1 MTDILQPDFTEVWA
15 DLDEQTKMSIFP
27 HIAGDARRALL
38 DISKETFDE
47 ASRAERVT
55 KLAVDTLLYRDA
67 KREADRLEAEREG
80 AHDSWAEQDI
90 DDLFD
95 TEQLS
100 PDIGSFAENDT
111 SNGGGIFYSGKVNE
125 IHGPSESGKTMVAL
139 AVAAQEI
146 RTGSHVIMI
155 DFEDDGRSIVNR
167 LRYVFGLD
175 RESIVQRFHYFRPD
189 VAFSEKAL
197 EHISKVDGATMCII
211 DAVTEGMS
219 IAQLDGRNE
228 NEVAHWYNTFP
239 KKLANLGL
247 GVVLVD
253 HTPQDNHSRQI
264 GSQHKKS
271 AVDGVSYTAEPIAPF
286 VKGQRGQLRLKVAK
300 DKPSGVRV
308 DALPQGDG
316 KQYWRGD
323 FRIDGRGAAD
333 SPRVELTGV
342 DPHAFDIPNANTGQ
356 ARDVHSVTL
365 PTPAESQVLLILA
378 EDAGWMSNDAIMK
391 WHNDGLDPKDPGRM
405 DRTAPR
411 KRAVKL
417 LSKGLAERRDS
428 GSTVQYRIT
437 EEGKHSANVWVNRQS
452 ENPQMKIVELGFTTG
467 SEPKSEPKGE
477 PK

>member
-1 MTDILQPDFTEVWA
+1 MTAVTETEILQPDVVGAWA
-15 DLDEQTKMSIFP
+15 ALDEEERQTLFP
-27 HIAGDARRALL
+27 LLKGEARRAIM
-38 DISKETFDE
+38 DISKQMFDSAVRADLVEEKAIE
-47 ASRAERVT
+47 ALIWRDVKRRADE
-55 KLAVDTLLYRDA
+55 
-67 KREADRLEAEREG
+67 LEAEREG
-80 AHDSWAEQDI
+80 AADSWAEQNI

-95 TEQLS
+95 TEQLQ
-100 PDIGSFAENDT
+100 PDIGAFTENDL

-146 RTGSHVIMI
+146 RADRHVIMI

-175 RESIVQRFHYFRPD
+175 REAIVKRFHYFRPD
-189 VAFSEKAL
+189 VAFSDEAL
-197 EHISKVDGATMCII
+197 AHISKIEGATMCII

-239 KKLANLGL
+239 KKLADLGL

-253 HTPQDNHSRQI
+253 HTPQDNHQRQI

-300 DKPSGVRV
+300 DKPGGVRPH
-308 DALPQGDG
+308 ALPQGDG

-342 DPHAFDIPNANTGQ
+342 DPHAFDIGQ
-356 ARDVHSVTL
+356 QDGGKARDVKNVEVPSPYLAV
-365 PTPAESQVLLILA
+365 VLEILA
-378 EDAGWMSNDAIMK
+378 DSGEWMSAQAIME
-391 WHNDGLDPKDPGRM
+391 WHNAALPAKDPRRLT
-405 DRTAPR
+405 RTDPR
-411 KRAVKL
+411 KRCVKL
-417 LSKGLAERRDS
+417 IGKGLVERRDNS
-428 GSTVQYRIT
+428 GSIVYKIT
-437 EEGKHSANVWVNRQS
+437 PDGLHSANAWANRDPEDDQ
-452 ENPQMKIVELGFTTG
+452 EELP
-467 SEPKSEPKGE
+467 EAE
-477 PK
+477 

>member
-1 MTDILQPDFTEVWA
+1 MTREIFQPDFTTVWA
-15 DLDEQTKMSIFP
+15 DLDEQTRAVIFP
-27 HIAGDARRALL
+27 MIKDDARRDIL
-38 DISKETFDE
+38 DQVAKVHDEKTRAEFIAAKAKET
-47 ASRAERVT
+47 
-55 KLAVDTLLYRDA
+55 LLWRDA

-80 AHDSWAEQDI
+80 AADSWAEQDI

-95 TEQLS
+95 TEQLQ
-100 PDIGSFAENDT
+100 PDIGAFTENDL

-146 RTGSHVIMI
+146 RADRHVIMI

-175 RESIVQRFHYFRPD
+175 REQIVKRFHYFRPD

-197 EHISKVDGATMCII
+197 ENISKIDGASMCII

-239 KKLANLGL
+239 KKLADLGL

-253 HTPQDNHSRQI
+253 HTPQDNHQRQI

-271 AVDGVSYTAEPIAPF
+271 AVDGVSYTAEPISPF

-300 DKPSGVRV
+300 DKPGGVRPH
-308 DALPQGDG
+308 ALPQGDG

-333 SPRVELTGV
+333 NPRVELTGV
-342 DPHAFDIPNANTGQ
+342 DPHAFDIPNADNGK
-356 ARDVHSVTL
+356 ARDVKNVEIPSPYLAV
-365 PTPAESQVLLILA
+365 VLEILA
-378 EDAGWMSNDAIMK
+378 ESGEWMSAQGIME
-391 WHNDGLDPKDPGRM
+391 WHNAALPPKDPRRLS
-405 DRTAPR
+405 RTDPR
-411 KRAVKL
+411 KRCVKL
-417 LSKGLAERRDS
+417 IAKGLAERRDS
-428 GSTVQYRIT
+428 SGSIVYKIT
-437 EEGKHSANVWVNRQS
+437 PDGLHSANAWANRDPEDDQMEL
-452 ENPQMKIVELGFTTG
+452 ENPE
-467 SEPKSEPKGE
+467 
-477 PK
+477 

>member
-1 MTDILQPDFTEVWA
+1 MTDILQPDFTGIWA
-15 DLDEQTKMSIFP
+15 DLDEQTKMAIFP
-27 HIAGDARRALL
+27 HITGDARRVLM
-38 DISKETFDE
+38 DISKQEFDAE
-47 ASRAERVT
+47 ARAEFIA
-55 KLAVDTLLYRDA
+55 KKAEETLLWRDA

-90 DDLFD
+90 DQLFD
-95 TEQLS
+95 TEQLQ
-100 PDIGSFAENDT
+100 PDVGSFADNEL

-146 RTGSHVIMI
+146 RDDKHVIMI

-167 LRYVFGLD
+167 FRYVFGLD
-175 RESIVQRFHYFRPD
+175 REQIVKRFHYFRPD
-189 VAFSEKAL
+189 VAFNEKAL
-197 EHISKVDGATMCII
+197 EHIGKIDGATMCII

-239 KKLANLGL
+239 KKLADLGL
-247 GVVLVD
+247 GVVLID
-253 HTPQDNHSRQI
+253 HTPQDNHARQI

-300 DKPSGVRV
+300 DKPGGVRV

-333 SPRVELTGV
+333 SPRVEITGV
-342 DPHAFDIPNANTGQ
+342 DPRAFDIPATGESL
-356 ARDVHSVTL
+356 ARDVK
-365 PTPAESQVLLILA
+365 QVEVPSPYLAVVLEILA
-378 EDAGWMSNDAIMK
+378 TSGERMTATAIME
-391 WHNDGLDPKDPGRM
+391 WHNAQLPAKDPRRLS
-405 DRTAPR
+405 RTDPR
-411 KRAVKL
+411 KRCIKL
-417 LSKGLAERRDS
+417 IAKGLVERKESGDS
-428 GSTVQYRIT
+428 VYYKIT
-437 EEGKHSANVWVNRQS
+437 PDGLHAANAWANRKPEDAQEEL
-452 ENPQMKIVELGFTTG
+452 EI
-467 SEPKSEPKGE
+467 GE
-477 PK
+477 

>member
-1 MTDILQPDFTEVWA
+1 MTVEILQPDFTSLWV
-15 DLDEQTKMSIFP
+15 DLDEETRAAVFP
-27 HIAGDARRALL
+27 LIKDEARRAIL
-38 DISKETFDE
+38 DQLAAAHEEET
-47 ASRAERVT
+47 RADFIAKKARE
-55 KLAVDTLLYRDA
+55 TLLWRDA
-67 KREADRLEAEREG
+67 KKEADRLEAEREG
-80 AHDSWAEQDI
+80 AADSWAEQSI

-95 TEQLS
+95 TEQLL
-100 PDIGSFAENDT
+100 PDIGSFAENDL
-111 SNGGGIFYSGKVNE
+111 SNGGGIFYAGKVNE

-146 RTGSHVIMI
+146 RADRHVIMI

-175 RESIVQRFHYFRPD
+175 REQIVKRFHYFRPD
-189 VAFSEKAL
+189 VAFSEQAL
-197 EHISKVDGATMCII
+197 AHIQKVEGASMCII

-239 KKLANLGL
+239 KKLADLGL

-300 DKPSGVRV
+300 DKPGGVRPN
-308 DALPQGDG
+308 ALPQGDG

-333 SPRVELTGV
+333 APRVELTGV
-342 DPHAFDIPNANTGQ
+342 DPALFITPDRDQGK
-356 ARDVHSVTL
+356 ARDVK
-365 PTPAESQVLLILA
+365 QVEMPSPYLAVVLEILA
-378 EDAGWMSNDAIMK
+378 ESGEWMSASAITE
-391 WHNDGLDPKDPGRM
+391 WHNAQLAPKDPRRLT
-405 DRTAPR
+405 RTDPR
-411 KRAVKL
+411 KRCVKL
-417 LSKGLAERRDS
+417 IAKGLVERRDNS
-428 GSTVQYRIT
+428 GSIVYKVTPD
-437 EEGKHSANVWVNRQS
+437 GLHSANAWANRDPEQDQMEL
-452 ENPQMKIVELGFTTG
+452 ENPE
-467 SEPKSEPKGE
+467 
-477 PK
+477 

>member
-1 MTDILQPDFTEVWA
+1 MTEIEILQPDLTGVWTE
-15 DLDEQTKMSIFP
+15 LDEETRSRVFP
-27 HIAGDARRALL
+27 LLKAEVRRAIL
-38 DISKETFDE
+38 DQVAEEFDE
-47 ASRAERVT
+47 ASRAEFVS
-55 KLAVDTLLYRDA
+55 KKAAETLLYRDA

-90 DDLFD
+90 DSLFD
-95 TEQLS
+95 TEQLA
-100 PDIGSFAENDT
+100 PDIGSFTENDL

-146 RTGSHVIMI
+146 RADKHVIMI

-175 RESIVQRFHYFRPD
+175 RESIVKRFHYFRPD

-239 KKLANLGL
+239 KKLADLGL
-247 GVVLVD
+247 GVVLID
-253 HTPQDNHSRQI
+253 HTPQDNHNRQI

-300 DKPSGVRV
+300 DKPGGVRV

-342 DPHAFDIPNANTGQ
+342 DPRMFQAPSQADSL
-356 ARDVHSVTL
+356 ARDVK
-365 PTPAESQVLLILA
+365 QVEVPSPYLAVVLEILA
-378 EDAGWMSNDAIMK
+378 TSGERMTATAIME
-391 WHNDGLDPKDPGRM
+391 WHNAQLPAKDPRRLS
-405 DRTAPR
+405 RTDPR
-411 KRAVKL
+411 KRCVKL
-417 LSKGLAERRDS
+417 IAKGLVERKESGDSVYYKITPDGLHAANAWANRDPEKDQMELES
-428 GSTVQYRIT
+428 
-437 EEGKHSANVWVNRQS
+437 EE
-452 ENPQMKIVELGFTTG
+452 
-467 SEPKSEPKGE
+467 
-477 PK
+477 